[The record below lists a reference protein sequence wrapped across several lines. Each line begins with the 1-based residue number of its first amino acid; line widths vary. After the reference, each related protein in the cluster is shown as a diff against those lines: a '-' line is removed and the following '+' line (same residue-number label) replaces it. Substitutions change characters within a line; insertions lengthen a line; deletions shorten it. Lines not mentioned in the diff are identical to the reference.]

1 MGALSGHI
9 MSLHEDLDLTFGE
22 LISIVEDLSLGRL
35 SITEKFDG
43 YAIHARWDETV
54 SDLRVARS
62 QSDVKN
68 GGVDESV
75 LIERYRDYPEL
86 SASLVEAMS
95 ILRKVFES
103 GSPRLK
109 SSMCWLPFE
118 IVTNPGNCLNYD
130 GKYIIA
136 HKGPILNPIG
146 QPTKNYSF
154 VIPVGLFNEW
164 SVHQPIKMKLKPLT
178 EGNATQQCKENIKT
192 IMSGYGLT
200 ERSTLKEYM
209 TISARNYFT
218 EKTNNNAPLAAA
230 LTSRLTTG
238 KPDLRSI
245 KKKWFQLEGTID
257 SLKRKDVIKEL
268 MQPIE
273 AAIFGY
279 GCERLRG
286 VKSKFIKDAYY
297 ESVRLSTAL
306 KDARQSLQESE
317 KELNEYDKHI
327 KKFNFENYD
336 CAIEGIVFEKNN
348 KTYKLTG
355 NFGPTNRILGMIK
368 YRKKNPLSE
377 I

>member
-22 LISIVEDLSLGRL
+22 LINIVEDLSLGRL

-62 QSDVKN
+62 QADVKM

-75 LIERYRDYPEL
+75 LIERYKDYPEL
-86 SASLVEAMS
+86 SASLVEALS

-103 GSPRLK
+103 GSQRIK

-136 HKGPILNPIG
+136 HNGPILNPLG
-146 QPTKNYSF
+146 ERTKNYSF
-154 VIPVGLFNEW
+154 VIPVGMFNEW
-164 SVHQPIKMKLKPLT
+164 SVHQPIKMKMKPLT
-178 EGNATQQCKENIKT
+178 EGDVTNSFKNGIGSILSST
-192 IMSGYGLT
+192 GLT
-200 ERSTLKEYM
+200 ERSTLKDYLKIE
-209 TISARNYFT
+209 ARKFFY
-218 EKTNNNAPLAAA
+218 EKTKNEQLTAA
-230 LTSRLTTG
+230 LTERLMTG
-238 KPDLRSI
+238 KPDLRAI
-245 KKKWFQLEGTID
+245 KKKWFQLEGTIN
-257 SLKRKDVIKEL
+257 SLKNKDGIIKEL

-273 AAIFGY
+273 EAVFGY

-286 VKSKFIKDAYY
+286 IKSKFIKDSYY
-297 ESVRLSTAL
+297 ESTRLSTAL
-306 KDARQSLQESE
+306 KDARVSLQESE

-368 YRKKNPLSE
+368 YKKKNPLSE
-377 I
+377 F